1 MLIITFFV
9 VATALAISM
18 KVFQPG
24 GPVTGDASIEQ
35 DLKDLEDRIE
45 QLALEIDAVQE
56 DGTTDQGQFYPAD
69 PQALLPDELF
79 DGNAETRIEELN
91 DSMAE
96 IRWTMTLRG
105 MMPATEDHVLK
116 SRDLIF
122 DPQTDI
128 RTKLT
133 GLRVL
138 RTSDQ
143 LTDDDVRQM
152 VHVFDQTT
160 DPGAQIGI
168 IRLLDD
174 VRTPEFL
181 DTLMQV
187 SSTSENPR
195 VRKEAIDSLSGYLP
209 DPDLKDW
216 LEVVA
221 RDNPNGQIKREAD
234 RLLKK
239 FWPLEERGG

>member
-9 VATALAISM
+9 AATALALSLKI
-18 KVFQPG
+18 FQPG
-24 GPVTGDASIEQ
+24 ETVAGDASIEQ

-45 QLALEIDAVQE
+45 QLAQAIDAVQE
-56 DGTTDQGQFYPAD
+56 DGTTDPGQLPPAD
-69 PQALLPDELF
+69 PQGLPPEELF
-79 DGNAETRIEELN
+79 DRNAETRIEKLG

-96 IRWTMTLRG
+96 IRWTMTQRG
-105 MMPATEDHVLK
+105 MMPATEEHILK
-116 SRDLIF
+116 SRALIF

-160 DPGAQIGI
+160 DPRAQVGI
-168 IRLLDD
+168 MRLLDD

-195 VRKEAIDSLSGYLP
+195 LREEAIDSLSGYLP
-209 DPDLKDW
+209 DPNLKDW
-216 LEVVA
+216 LEAVA
-221 RDNPNGQIKREAD
+221 RDDPNSRVKREAD

-239 FWPLEERGG
+239 FWPQGPGG